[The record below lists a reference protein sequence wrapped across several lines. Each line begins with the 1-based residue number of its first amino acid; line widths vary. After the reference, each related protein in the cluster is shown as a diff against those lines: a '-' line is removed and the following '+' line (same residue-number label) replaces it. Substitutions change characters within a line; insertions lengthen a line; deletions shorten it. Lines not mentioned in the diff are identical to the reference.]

1 MNKNNLISLILFTAI
16 GAAIVGGLALRYHGV
31 DLLNSIELVLPTPTS
46 TIQEISTLPLSPVTV
61 AKNLSTPTPG
71 LHVCTGIADGHLLVR
86 IRPGHEASVVGI
98 LSEAVSISPTGQ
110 RNGGWLEINAPL
122 VGWVNTNFICEE
134 IQP

>member
-1 MNKNNLISLILFTAI
+1 MNKNNLIALILFTAI
-16 GAAIVGGLALRYHGV
+16 GAAIAGGFALQYHGV
-31 DLLNSIELVLPTPTS
+31 DLLNSVELVLPTPIP
-46 TIQEISTLPLSPVTV
+46 TIQEISTLPPSPVTV

-71 LHVCTGIADGHLLVR
+71 LYVCTGIADGHLNVR

-110 RNGGWLEINAPL
+110 RDDDWLEISNPL
-122 VGWVNTNFICEE
+122 AGWVNANFICEE